1 MLLWSLSTP
10 VAALSMASTPRR
22 QMAAGRLMWWMIADC
37 ASNRRRDGTNRCYT
51 SQYCKQPHLAQLK
64 ARVSLLGWLTGTTPL
79 LTAICSPIGRS
90 LLLLSVKVSS
100 PATAAGLALKG
111 VGPFET
117 PACSIAASAIT
128 EALLLIEATT
138 LLPLRAP
145 GAIAILGRLLVLLHI
160 PCRGLPLLL
169 RGGPALWLGRQGRLG
184 QQLRLVF
191 SSHGHRASTSISR
204 GCRVHCLSQ

>member
-1 MLLWSLSTP
+1 MVPVNTSGCPVDSFDASHTDGCWQAHVVDDCRLCIQQEAQRHQPVLHQST
-10 VAALSMASTPRR
+10 L
-22 QMAAGRLMWWMIADC
+22 Q
-37 ASNRRRDGTNRCYT
+37 
-51 SQYCKQPHLAQLK
+51 QPHLALLK
-64 ARVSLLGWLTGTTPL
+64 AHVSLLGWLTGTTPL

-90 LLLLSVKVSS
+90 LLLLNVKISS

-117 PACSIAASAIT
+117 PACSVAASAIT